1 MMFCAGIET
10 LTKTG
15 KEKWGGRVRR
25 DTQGGETDMTPVGC
39 LTSRIFA
46 LETTKCLE
54 TVNEKKAREAGA
66 MLQ

>member
-1 MMFCAGIET
+1 
-10 LTKTG
+10 
-15 KEKWGGRVRR
+15 
-25 DTQGGETDMTPVGC
+25 MTPVGC

-46 LETTKCLE
+46 LETTKCLV